1 MVTLEPV
8 SAENRPVLNSLSVRD
23 DQRRFLDCSSVA
35 HVLTQFQDHPAF
47 RPYAI
52 RAGNSVAGL
61 VIYGGLSDDPSRAW
75 ISLLLVDEEH
85 QGRGY
90 GRAAV
95 SAIIREQ
102 HRRMP
107 PSRELGLSYRPG
119 NRTAENLY
127 ASLGF
132 RATGV
137 DDRGNVV
144 AWLTLARD

>member
-1 MVTLEPV
+1 M
-8 SAENRPVLNSLSVRD
+8 
-23 DQRRFLDCSSVA
+23 RRFTREWGRRRPQAIAAARGATAPCIPVPGVA
-35 HVLTQFQDHPAF
+35 RRGANPQH
-47 RPYAI
+47 
-52 RAGNSVAGL
+52 
-61 VIYGGLSDDPSRAW
+61 VIYGGLPDDPSRAW
-75 ISLLLVDEEH
+75 ISLLLVDEKH
-85 QGRGY
+85 QGHGY

-95 SAIIREQ
+95 SAVIREQ

-119 NRTAENLY
+119 NRPAENLY

-144 AWLTLARD
+144 AWLTLAQD